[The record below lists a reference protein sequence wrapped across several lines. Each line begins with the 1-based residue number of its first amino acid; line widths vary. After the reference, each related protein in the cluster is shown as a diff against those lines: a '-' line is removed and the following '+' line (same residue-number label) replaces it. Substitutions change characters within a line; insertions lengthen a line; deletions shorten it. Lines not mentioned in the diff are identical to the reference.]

1 MVVAVAPAEPV
12 LPALVAVLAL
22 GLDRPAVT
30 PPLDQA
36 LPVDRVAARVV
47 VQLQVMLMHQ
57 VLESALAL
65 ALEEDKPAPVQALP
79 RVMVAAPAAA
89 VVAARTVGLAAV
101 EAAVPVPVTVGS
113 IETPWLELGAS

>member
-22 GLDRPAVT
+22 GLDRLAVT

-89 VVAARTVGLAAV
+89 AVAARTVGLAAV